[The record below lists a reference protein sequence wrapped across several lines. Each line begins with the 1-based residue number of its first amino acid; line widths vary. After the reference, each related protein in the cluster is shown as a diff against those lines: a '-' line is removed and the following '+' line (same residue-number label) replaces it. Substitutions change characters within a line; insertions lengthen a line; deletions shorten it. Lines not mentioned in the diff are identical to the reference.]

1 MVKQVS
7 TCKHAVLNQLK
18 LVKHGI
24 MGTTLGDY
32 VTVIA
37 QCQGVNRPSLRKII
51 TTAIN
56 PCMATCA
63 INLLMGPQFTLFL
76 CSHKP

>member
-24 MGTTLGDY
+24 MGTTLSDY
-32 VTVIA
+32 VTVVA
-37 QCQGVNRPSLRKII
+37 QCQGVNRPSLRTI

-63 INLLMGPQFTLFL
+63 IIYYISHLIGLLLL
-76 CSHKP
+76 LL

>member
-32 VTVIA
+32 GTPNELWTACFKAIA
-37 QCQGVNRPSLRKII
+37 
-51 TTAIN
+51 
-56 PCMATCA
+56 
-63 INLLMGPQFTLFL
+63 
-76 CSHKP
+76 